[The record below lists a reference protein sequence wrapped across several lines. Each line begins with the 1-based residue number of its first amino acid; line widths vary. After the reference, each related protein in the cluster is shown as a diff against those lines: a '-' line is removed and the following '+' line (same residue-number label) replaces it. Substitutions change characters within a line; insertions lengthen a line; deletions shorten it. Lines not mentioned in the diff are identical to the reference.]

1 MRPRRFDSSILRQVM
16 GLSAAIAA
24 FVLTAAAYANPVKYQ
39 TVFKSKFPAASQ
51 YRTIG
56 IMPFQGEDAENFTG
70 ALVAELQK
78 VNITGEPY
86 FKIQTEDGF
95 AASRPTEAEISAA
108 VNYGRKVG
116 AEVVYI
122 GRIGSAAV
130 RRSPRKEQRSQCVQP
145 GEKLFSPCQRE
156 QSYQVDC
163 ENVSITYTVTPRA
176 IKVADGSVVYSNTIS
191 VPGKYDHC
199 ADSSGVGNLIPSIV
213 TQMFKPNRDT
223 PSVEIST
230 PEALLQSVRQQ
241 VVAAI
246 RADVAPSLGYVT
258 VDFKERAPEFVKE
271 DQAKFKSGLE
281 FAKAGRADRACG
293 IWDGL
298 NTGAGAQS
306 PTLLYNLGACAEIT
320 EPDNPRIAL
329 GFYSQADA
337 LLTKPDS
344 AISAALNR
352 MRAAG
357 AN

>member
-1 MRPRRFDSSILRQVM
+1 MCLRRSDSIILRQLMVITA
-16 GLSAAIAA
+16 SIVA
-24 FVLTAAAYANPVKYQ
+24 FVLTAAAYAAPVQYQ
-39 TVFKSKFPAASQ
+39 TVFKSKFPAASE

-56 IMPFQGEDAENFTG
+56 VLPFQGEDAENFTG

-78 VNITGEPY
+78 VNISGEPY
-86 FKIQTEDGF
+86 FKIQSEGG
-95 AASRPTEAEISAA
+95 AEASGPTNAEISAA

-122 GRIGSAAV
+122 GRIGSAGI
-130 RRSPRKEQRSQCVQP
+130 RRSPRKEQRTQCVQA

-156 QSYQVDC
+156 ESYQVDC
-163 ENVSITYTVTPRA
+163 ENVSLTYTVTPRA
-176 IKVADGSVVYSNTIS
+176 IKVSDGSVVYSNTIS

-199 ADSSGVGNLIPSIV
+199 ADSGGGDLIGAVIG
-213 TQMFKPNRDT
+213 QMFKPKKDKSA
-223 PSVEIST
+223 PDIET

-246 RADVAPSLGYVT
+246 RADVAPSVGTVT

-306 PTLLYNLGACAEIT
+306 PTLLYNLGACAEVL
-320 EPDNPRIAL
+320 EPNNPRIAL

-352 MRAAG
+352 MRSAG
-357 AN
+357 RK